1 MAVAQG
7 TCFTIVF
14 WTNVEEQVGV
24 IVRKKCR
31 EKLMCPKDDQIQM
44 FKNTNG
50 RLNHLEKNDN
60 V

>member
-7 TCFTIVF
+7 TCFTTVF

-24 IVRKKCR
+24 NVKKICR

-50 RLNHLEKNDN
+50 RLSYLEKNYN